1 MLWCVGVLCM
11 VLFVYVPAAAALR
24 GVAIQRGRAR
34 AAYPAAAAA
43 AAAFARHPTPLTAAA
58 ATALHGY
65 TPWVPFHV
73 TSLDLEI
80 NTVSAILCYINRPG
94 YNSCQCWAVSTISR
108 YVRRPGDTAA
118 NAVCE
123 YAVLVSSIS
132 FYITGPYNT
141 HHGCHCMLY

>member
-1 MLWCVGVLCM
+1 MIPLTPAGSQQRPDSVMLWCVGVLCM

-65 TPWVPFHV
+65 TP
-73 TSLDLEI
+73 
-80 NTVSAILCYINRPG
+80 
-94 YNSCQCWAVSTISR
+94 
-108 YVRRPGDTAA
+108 
-118 NAVCE
+118 
-123 YAVLVSSIS
+123 
-132 FYITGPYNT
+132 
-141 HHGCHCMLY
+141 